1 MVSTKSFGHKQ
12 IGPEHLLVG
21 LRCRKN
27 SLAERV
33 LPENELALSNVR
45 RYLRGE
51 DADKYSSGI
60 FYGRHNKS
68 LRRISQAQSYAA
80 RSQLLNDNS
89 KIDAVFARATDFEIV
104 TAAHSAIEDCYG
116 FETILQRN
124 PRVPYDRWVVH
135 TIMANTG
142 LFEGN
147 GYSYFWGSSVDHK
160 GFAESLKVIGLPI
173 LSRIIEEAITQV
185 PSSMLGDWDAVDDFF
200 GGEEERIVAADTMDA
215 KLIIENPGITDKAS
229 KYVRSHRYSY
239 LDLLEAIDL
248 DITKWRSMIE
258 EYER

>member
-1 MVSTKSFGHKQ
+1 MNENTERNHISVRAY
-12 IGPEHLLVG
+12 P
-21 LRCRKN
+21 
-27 SLAERV
+27 ARV
-33 LPENELALSNVR
+33 LAC
-45 RYLRGE
+45 
-51 DADKYSSGI
+51 
-60 FYGRHNKS
+60 
-68 LRRISQAQSYAA
+68 
-80 RSQLLNDNS
+80 LNDNRITVILCS
-89 KIDAVFARATDFEIV
+89 GDGLADMVELHHGNSLKTMNDNSRIDAVFACATDFEIV
-104 TAAHSAIEDCYG
+104 SATHSVIENYYG
-116 FETILQRN
+116 FESILQRN
-124 PRVPYDRWVVH
+124 PHVPFDRWVVH
-135 TIMANTG
+135 TISANTG
-142 LFEGN
+142 LFEGD

-248 DITKWRSMIE
+248 NITKWRSMIE